1 MSEPSPFGA
10 VRPDPA
16 APAAGPAAAHHPQF
30 LAAAQQLLRV
40 LLSLQRQLDPA
51 GAYAPAPS
59 SPHSTAPASPPPSA
73 HPTAVSAPFTHSIAR
88 PFPVAADPWDEPM
101 SPPLPVPVLSAPS
114 APPVPVLS
122 PPLPAVAAAVD
133 PAPVAG
139 PFTADAGVAAAG
151 TGPGEPS
158 PVPVPAEPVDL
169 REVPGASGLSQEQ
182 IQALANISFDQI
194 NEVYSQR
201 MAEALAIYQAAMDQY
216 TKERD
221 FALTLILQRNA
232 ARSQQILGQ
241 LSQLTLG

>member
-10 VRPDPA
+10 VRPEPA

-30 LAAAQQLLRV
+30 IAAAQQLLHV

-59 SPHSTAPASPPPSA
+59 SPSAQPP
-73 HPTAVSAPFTHSIAR
+73 AVSAPFTHSIAR

-151 TGPGEPS
+151 TGPAEPS

-169 REVPGASGLSQEQ
+169 REVPGAAGLSQEQ